1 MANKLNFSEWSGVTF
16 DISKLNVNDSQ
27 RSISKNNTTKLNNN
41 SKGYGLNVTYPY
53 TYLVQTCVQPLI
65 DETITYIVGSDT
77 ELDINISGTPVYSF
91 QSLQNPSI
99 TVCGFVI
106 NEPFSGDPE
115 YVMVNTYVDCDEAYT
130 SNYKVVILENCIMP
144 SAYTPWVVDNRFNVD
159 DILFVDFTTD
169 FYPYSPYRLTFNAP
183 GKIVDIIPW
192 SEFPIGDLSTTLTPV
207 NYITYSSCDEAVEAN
222 GVYYITD
229 GCNDLEEVATLIH
242 KVYDTPA
249 TILIPT
255 ATSPVKVLIT
265 YISTLPTYV
274 ISGGTTEIFSTI
286 KIADGEDCPL
296 GLSMVSP
303 NGIIN
308 SEFYNGGFSGGTN
321 GPLVHTTV
329 EQPEGKILVGGHF
342 DDYDGT
348 TVNNFMRLDSDGYID
363 ETFNPNNNKLLLDN
377 PSEPISII
385 KQQGYIF
392 TLDHAN
398 NVINVSKV
406 VNNKMVSVIS
416 NYDTTSLVEGGF
428 PWQIY
433 GDGTNLYVVF
443 DNAGIGVWRFN
454 TSSETLRFIT
464 KTEGQFCEQYSQI
477 WGDGDYIYAST
488 ASSDGGNQTL
498 KAFQLSGTSLNVV
511 GEWGELNTYNSV
523 YCQNGYIFVG
533 IPFSGLYVVT
543 FDGEVF
549 RDVISIPNTGDIVA
563 VNGDGTNIYV
573 VDYNSDLT
581 SYYLNTSHIPPT
593 PTPTNTTTPT
603 STPTNT
609 ITPTNTTTPTS
620 TPII

>member
-1 MANKLNFSEWSGVTF
+1 MANKLNFNEWSGVTF

-27 RSISKNNTTKLNNN
+27 RSISKNNTTKLNND

-53 TYLVQTCVQPLI
+53 TYLVETCVQPLSG
-65 DETITYIVGSDT
+65 ETTTYIVGSNT
-77 ELDINISGTPVYSF
+77 ELDISISGTPVYSF

-106 NEPFSGDPE
+106 DEPFSGDPE

-130 SNYKVVILENCIMP
+130 SNYKVVILQNCMMP

-159 DILFVDFTTD
+159 DILFVNFTTD
-169 FYPYSPYRLTFNAP
+169 FYPYAPRLTFNAP
-183 GKIVDIIPW
+183 GKIVTIIPW
-192 SEFPIGDLSTTLTPV
+192 SEFPIGDLATTLTPV

-222 GVYYITD
+222 GIYYDTY

-242 KVYDTPA
+242 KVYDTPV
-249 TILIPT
+249 TVLIPT
-255 ATSPVKVLIT
+255 ATSPVKVVLSPVFT
-265 YISTLPTYV
+265 GPTYY

-286 KIADGEDCPL
+286 KIADGENCQL

-308 SEFYNGGFSGGTN
+308 PEFNDGGFDGSY
-321 GPLVHTTV
+321 VYTTK
-329 EQPEGKILVGGHF
+329 EQPEGKLLIGGDF
-342 DDYDGT
+342 NTYDGNPA
-348 TVNNFMRLDSDGYID
+348 NNFTRLNSDGNVD
-363 ETFNPNNNKLLLDN
+363 ETFNNNNKLFLNN

-398 NVINVSKV
+398 NVINVSKI

-416 NYDTTSLVEGGF
+416 NYNTDSFMPGGF

-443 DNAGIGVWRFN
+443 DNSGIGVWRFN
-454 TSSETLRFIT
+454 TISETLQFIT
-464 KTEGQFCEQYSQI
+464 STEGHFCEQYSQI
-477 WGDGDYIYAST
+477 WGDGDYIYATT
-488 ASSDGGNQTL
+488 APGDGGYQTL
-498 KAFQLSGTSLNVV
+498 KAFQLIGSSLNVV
-511 GEWGELNTYNSV
+511 GEWGELYNYNSV
-523 YCQNGYIFVG
+523 YCQDGYIFVG

-543 FDGEVF
+543 FDGTNFTEIIN
-549 RDVISIPNTGDIVA
+549 ISNTGDIVA
-563 VNGDGTNIYV
+563 VNGDSNGLIYV
-573 VDYNSDLT
+573 LDYSGILKQ
-581 SYYLNTSHIPPT
+581 YQLYVPQ
-593 PTPTNTTTPT
+593 
-603 STPTNT
+603 
-609 ITPTNTTTPTS
+609 
-620 TPII
+620 